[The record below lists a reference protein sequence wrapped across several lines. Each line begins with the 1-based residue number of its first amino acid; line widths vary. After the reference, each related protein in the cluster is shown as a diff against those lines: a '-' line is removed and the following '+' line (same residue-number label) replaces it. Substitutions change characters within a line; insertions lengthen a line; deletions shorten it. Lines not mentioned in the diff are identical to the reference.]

1 MAENKK
7 SFVLYADMIKSLEH
21 LTNEEMGVLFRHLF
35 DYVNDKNPILTDRLL
50 LTAWKPIELTLKRDL
65 VKFIEVKSKR
75 SEAGKRSAELRALKF
90 VEQASTNST
99 SVESVE
105 QASTNSTDSVNVN
118 DSVNDNV
125 NDSESVI
132 NTKAAPPNVFLNN
145 LNLIELS
152 NLLLENQEHS
162 ELFAMLYPNLDFK
175 ATIEQFYTHKVKGG
189 VLTDSYNNF
198 TRHFFNWIKVK

>member
-175 ATIEQFYTHKVKGG
+175 ATIEQFYTHKVKG
-189 VLTDSYNNF
+189 
-198 TRHFFNWIKVK
+198 